1 MTLGDVKTSIAQG
14 TFNPMTDEVRLN
26 DGRLLKNYYRDS
38 LGVKFFTAIDKS
50 VFPLPPSGWCSW
62 YYYYQEIDE
71 AEILRNARWLSDNLR
86 EYGAAYVQI
95 DDGWQGAGRGL
106 GGNRDWTTIDKRF
119 PHGMDRLAASIKN
132 LGFKAGL
139 WLAPHGQSNP
149 TVVKDNPGVFLL
161 KPDGS
166 TVSSTWE
173 GTYLVDPSTPAS
185 LGYMKNL
192 FSTLSGWGYD
202 YFKIDGQPIVVDEF
216 RKWKGS
222 MKNPAD
228 DVVALY
234 RSTLETIRA
243 AIGAQRYLLGCWGI
257 PLEGVG
263 IMNGSRT
270 GGDIVLGWDGF
281 RVALDA
287 TMKDYF
293 LHNIAWYCDPD
304 VMLLRSPMT
313 IDQARAWAT
322 LQGLTGQALMASD
335 RMMDLSSERLE
346 ILRRVFPAVDIR
358 PLDLFPSP
366 ANKRIW
372 DLKVNHLGRSYDVV
386 GVFNFKENRTETVF
400 LRWNDLGISPATRM
414 HAFDFWNG
422 EYLGAWEGGINV
434 EISPTACRVLTLLP
448 DDGRI
453 QLASTNRHITQGW
466 VDLVRLEYKSMDT
479 CWLGKSKF
487 VKNDPYQLRFV
498 FPRGRNFVVKKA
510 TAGNL
515 PVIVMNHQGWA
526 AVEFTSPRTGEVSW
540 QVVFESAP
548 LYSFPVRKPEG
559 LSVRAVG
566 LDGAMLRWNSQ
577 YYLSSGVEVSLDG
590 ELVGYSPG
598 TSCKLQNLQPGESHT
613 VALRTVWEDGTRSK
627 EPAELRFRL
636 DTLLQKEIELSELE
650 PVRATIGWGSVEMNR
665 SVSGTA
671 LAAGGKKFR
680 TGIGTHAASDIE
692 YDLYGM
698 FDSFSGGVGVDEA
711 SEGEKGSV
719 EFLVLADGRQL
730 WRSGV
735 LKKADGVKT
744 FALPVS
750 SVRKVVLRVTDGGD
764 GIDYDHADWV
774 DVKLE
779 RTH

>member
-1 MTLGDVKTSIAQG
+1 M
-14 TFNPMTDEVRLN
+14 
-26 DGRLLKNYYRDS
+26 
-38 LGVKFFTAIDKS
+38 
-50 VFPLPPSGWCSW
+50 
-62 YYYYQEIDE
+62 
-71 AEILRNARWLSDNLR
+71 
-86 EYGAAYVQI
+86 
-95 DDGWQGAGRGL
+95 
-106 GGNRDWTTIDKRF
+106 
-119 PHGMDRLAASIKN
+119 
-132 LGFKAGL
+132 
-139 WLAPHGQSNP
+139 
-149 TVVKDNPGVFLL
+149 
-161 KPDGS
+161 
-166 TVSSTWE
+166 
-173 GTYLVDPSTPAS
+173 
-185 LGYMKNL
+185 
-192 FSTLSGWGYD
+192 
-202 YFKIDGQPIVVDEF
+202 
-216 RKWKGS
+216 
-222 MKNPAD
+222 
-228 DVVALY
+228 
-234 RSTLETIRA
+234 
-243 AIGAQRYLLGCWGI
+243 
-257 PLEGVG
+257 
-263 IMNGSRT
+263 
-270 GGDIVLGWDGF
+270 
-281 RVALDA
+281 
-287 TMKDYF
+287 
-293 LHNIAWYCDPD
+293 
-304 VMLLRSPMT
+304 
-313 IDQARAWAT
+313 
-322 LQGLTGQALMASD
+322 
-335 RMMDLSSERLE
+335 
-346 ILRRVFPAVDIR
+346 
-358 PLDLFPSP
+358 
-366 ANKRIW
+366 
-372 DLKVNHLGRSYDVV
+372 
-386 GVFNFKENRTETVF
+386 
-400 LRWNDLGISPATRM
+400 
-414 HAFDFWNG
+414 
-422 EYLGAWEGGINV
+422 
-434 EISPTACRVLTLLP
+434 
-448 DDGRI
+448 
-453 QLASTNRHITQGW
+453 
-466 VDLVRLEYKSMDT
+466 
-479 CWLGKSKF
+479 
-487 VKNDPYQLRFV
+487 
-498 FPRGRNFVVKKA
+498 KKA

-577 YYLSSGVEVSLDG
+577 YYLSSGVELSLDG

-671 LAAGGKKFR
+671 LAVGGQKFR